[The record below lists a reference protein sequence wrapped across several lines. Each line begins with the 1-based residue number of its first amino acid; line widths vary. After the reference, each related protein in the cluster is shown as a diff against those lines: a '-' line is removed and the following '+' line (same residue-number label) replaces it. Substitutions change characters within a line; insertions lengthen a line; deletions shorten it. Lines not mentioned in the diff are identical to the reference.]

1 MAKIHGVAGEWA
13 RVKGMVAGLW
23 PLFLGVFACGFS
35 CALFFA
41 EPYVAALALIVSLIW
56 ILASLVRGL
65 RHVERFYKGARGE
78 EKVAG
83 ILAGLPPAYH
93 VFNDFAAGRAHV
105 DHVVVGPGGVFSME
119 TKAWRGRVTVDDGV
133 VLVDGHR
140 PDRDPLIQT
149 LNEAAQV
156 RKTLA
161 DLGWSGVVTPVL
173 VFASDSFDAHRADVR
188 GVAIMNS
195 SELKAGFA
203 TDRVVI
209 PPAELDRLVGLME
222 TVP

>member
-1 MAKIHGVAGEWA
+1 MARIHGVAGEWA
-13 RVKGMVAGLW
+13 RVKGTVAGLW
-23 PLFLGVFACGFS
+23 PLFLGVFASGFA
-35 CALFFA
+35 CALFFV
-41 EPYVAALALIVSLIW
+41 EPYVSVLALVVALVW

-65 RHVERFYKGARGE
+65 RRVERFYKGARGE

-83 ILAGLPPAYH
+83 ILAGLPPDYH

-149 LNEAAQV
+149 QNEAAQV
-156 RKTLA
+156 RKALA
-161 DLGWSGVVTPVL
+161 DLGWTGVVTPVL
-173 VFASDSFDAHRADVR
+173 VFASDSFDARRADVR
-188 GVAIMNS
+188 GVVIVNS
-195 SELKAGFA
+195 SEIKSGFA
-203 TDRVVI
+203 TERLVI
-209 PPAELDRLVGLME
+209 PPSELDRLVSLME